1 MKTNTLDFD
10 AQALRERILDLAMRG
25 KLVPQDPNDEPA
37 SVLLEKIKAEK
48 AELVKEKKIKKS
60 KPLPEIT
67 DDEKPFDIP
76 DNWEWVRLGDV
87 LTILRGGSPRPIKKY
102 LTNDPDGINWIKIG
116 DSSENSKYIDHAA
129 EKIIPEGLSKTRIV
143 HKGDFLLSNS
153 MSFGRPYILKI
164 NGAVHDGW
172 LILSNYES
180 IFNKDYLYYL
190 LSSRFISKQFSSLAT
205 GSTVKNLN
213 RERVSNTV
221 ALLPPLSEQSRIA
234 AKIAQLF
241 ALLRKVES
249 STQQYAKLQTLL
261 KSKVLDLAMRG
272 KLVKQDPND
281 EPASVLLEKIKAEK
295 AELVKEK
302 KIKKSKPL
310 PEITDDE
317 KPFDIPDSWEWV
329 RLGEV
334 GNYIQRGRSPK
345 YDKKNKS
352 HPIISQKCVQ
362 WENIYLKDA
371 KYITK
376 TFFDKLED
384 YRFVQENDVL
394 WNSTGTGTVGR
405 LNIVKQNL
413 DHIPVDSHVTL
424 IRMNKQVNPDY
435 IYYYLRS
442 PEIQDNLNDYLTGTT
457 KQKELGLTNIL
468 KVKIPLPPL
477 SEQSRI
483 AAKIAQLFTLLRK
496 VETSTQQYAKL

>member
-10 AQALRERILDLAMRG
+10 AQALREKILDLAMRG

-48 AELVKEKKIKKS
+48 EQLIKEKKIKKS
-60 KPLPEIT
+60 KPLAPIT

-76 DNWEWVRLGDV
+76 DSWEWVRLGDV
-87 LTILRGGSPRPIKKY
+87 ITILRGGSPRPIKKY
-102 LTNDPDGINWIKIG
+102 LTDDPQGINWIKIG
-116 DSSENSKYIDHAA
+116 DSKPNSKYIEYAA

-143 HKGDFLLSNS
+143 SKGDFLLSNS

-172 LILSNYES
+172 LILSDYDHL
-180 IFNKDYLYYL
+180 FNKDYLYYL
-190 LSSRFISKQFSSLAT
+190 LSSGFINTQFMNLAT

-213 RERVSNTV
+213 RERVANTIAV
-221 ALLPPLSEQSRIA
+221 VPPLKEQSRIA

-272 KLVKQDPND
+272 KLVEQDTHD

-295 AELVKEK
+295 AEIVKEK

-310 PEITDDE
+310 PPITDEE

-329 RLGEV
+329 RLGDV
-334 GNYIQRGRSPK
+334 YHFVDYRGKTPHKISSGIRLITAKNVRNGYI
-345 YDKKNKS
+345 
-352 HPIISQKCVQ
+352 
-362 WENIYLKDA
+362 
-371 KYITK
+371 
-376 TFFDKLED
+376 KLEPEEFISLEEHKE
-384 YRFVQENDVL
+384 R
-394 WNSTGTGTVGR
+394 STRGLINKGDIFITTEAPMGLVALNNFDEPIATAQR
-405 LNIVKQNL
+405 LITLQKVSKYQ
-413 DHIPVDSHVTL
+413 DSSFAAFQ
-424 IRMNKQVNPDY
+424 MQ
-435 IYYYLRS
+435 S
-442 PEIQDNLNDYLTGTT
+442 SFF
-457 KQKELGLTNIL
+457 QKELQQKATGSTVKGIKASNLKQVLIL
-468 KVKIPLPPL
+468 IPPL
-477 SEQSRI
+477 AEQRRTVK
-483 AAKIAQLFTLLRK
+483 KISQVLKLLK
-496 VETSTQQYAKL
+496 

>member
-10 AQALRERILDLAMRG
+10 AQALRDKILDLAMRG
-25 KLVPQDPNDEPA
+25 KLVP
-37 SVLLEKIKAEK
+37 
-48 AELVKEKKIKKS
+48 
-60 KPLPEIT
+60 
-67 DDEKPFDIP
+67 
-76 DNWEWVRLGDV
+76 
-87 LTILRGGSPRPIKKY
+87 
-102 LTNDPDGINWIKIG
+102 
-116 DSSENSKYIDHAA
+116 
-129 EKIIPEGLSKTRIV
+129 
-143 HKGDFLLSNS
+143 
-153 MSFGRPYILKI
+153 
-164 NGAVHDGW
+164 
-172 LILSNYES
+172 
-180 IFNKDYLYYL
+180 
-190 LSSRFISKQFSSLAT
+190 
-205 GSTVKNLN
+205 
-213 RERVSNTV
+213 
-221 ALLPPLSEQSRIA
+221 
-234 AKIAQLF
+234 
-241 ALLRKVES
+241 
-249 STQQYAKLQTLL
+249 
-261 KSKVLDLAMRG
+261 
-272 KLVKQDPND
+272 QDPND

-483 AAKIAQLFTLLRK
+483 AAKIAQLFALLRK
-496 VETSTQQYAKL
+496 VETSTQQYAKLQTLLKSKVLDLAMRGKLVKQDPNDEPASELLKKIKAEKAKLIKERKIKKSKPLPPITDEEKPFDIPDSWEWVRLGNIVSYQNGYAYKSSELVKIRKGLPVIKSQNIMTLKVIIKDNNDYVKEPNEKMLNSKIIKGDLLMCLSSQSKNPEPLGKTAIYDLDKPALLNQRVLKLKLINHSMTDLIYYFINSSWFHFTVSHRGSGSGQSNLKLGDVMNMPIPVPPLNEEKHIVNRIEILFKKLSN